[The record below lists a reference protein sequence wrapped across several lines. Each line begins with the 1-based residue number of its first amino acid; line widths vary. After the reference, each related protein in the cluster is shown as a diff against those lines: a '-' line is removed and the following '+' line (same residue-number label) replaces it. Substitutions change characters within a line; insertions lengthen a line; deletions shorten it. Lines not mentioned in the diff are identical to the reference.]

1 MAAMALVLVH
11 AQVFADPVVLHTAAQ
26 EGSAPK
32 FIEADGSIHGHCPEI
47 FRALEKTDP
56 QLQFE
61 IATIPVSIKRLESHL
76 KEGRI
81 DIVCALLDTPLRNEI
96 ALRIPTPLFAV
107 RERLVGRTDDKGQ
120 IRNFKDLVEA
130 GDMVATQ
137 NGASYATMLREM
149 GVKVDDSS
157 GDSAVALRKVV
168 GGRVRFYYT
177 NELTGAYYIRTGG
190 LERQLRLLP
199 GTLQETPSYL
209 WVGRKVDEATF
220 QRLERAV
227 ARLQKDGVLDRIY
240 RSYLSRQ

>member
-1 MAAMALVLVH
+1 MVAVALLLAHVQLL
-11 AQVFADPVVLHTAAQ
+11 AEPVVLHTAAQ

-47 FRALEKTDP
+47 FRALEKVDP
-56 QLQFE
+56 QLRFD

-81 DIVCALLDTPLRNEI
+81 DIVCALLDTPLRNEV
-96 ALRIPTPLFAV
+96 AVRVSTPLFNV
-107 RERLVGRTDDKGQ
+107 RERLVGRAEDKAQ
-120 IRNFKDLVEA
+120 IRNLKELVDT

-137 NGASYATMLREM
+137 NGASYAAMLREM

-199 GTLQETPSYL
+199 AILQETPSYL
-209 WVGRKVDEATF
+209 WVGRKVDEATV